1 MKDFDLS
8 LRELFYDMIVAATSV
23 LYLINTSAT
32 YRRGHVQF
40 YFIGQQNKAQ
50 ILYTVKNRKS
60 DKVKRNFKMRQSTK

>member
-1 MKDFDLS
+1 MLYNTCTLRKTLKDFDLS

-40 YFIGQQNKAQ
+40 YFIGQQN
-50 ILYTVKNRKS
+50 
-60 DKVKRNFKMRQSTK
+60 

>member
-1 MKDFDLS
+1 MLYYTCTLRKTLKDFDLS

-40 YFIGQQNKAQ
+40 YFIGQQKHRFC
-50 ILYTVKNRKS
+50 T
-60 DKVKRNFKMRQSTK
+60 QSKTENQTK